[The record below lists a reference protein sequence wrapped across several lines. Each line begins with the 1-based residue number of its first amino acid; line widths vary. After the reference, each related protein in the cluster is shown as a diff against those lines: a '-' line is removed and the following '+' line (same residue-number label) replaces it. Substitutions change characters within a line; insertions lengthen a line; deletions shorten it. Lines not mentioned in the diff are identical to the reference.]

1 MAGREQVMI
10 IPRTTI
16 VALAVLFAA
25 PSLAQNPA
33 AVPRHVTTRPRIEV
47 TPGYHFYRA
56 CVDGYR
62 LVPRPAWGET
72 VIMPFMQCRWV
83 RG

>member
-1 MAGREQVMI
+1 MK
-10 IPRTTI
+10 IPRATL
-16 VALAVLFAA
+16 VALIVLSAT
-25 PSLAQNPA
+25 PCLAQDGPA
-33 AVPRHVTTRPRIEV
+33 VRHHVRPRIEV
-47 TPGYHFYRA
+47 TPGYRFYRE

-72 VIMPFMQCRWV
+72 VLMPFMHCRWV

>member
-1 MAGREQVMI
+1 MRMR
-10 IPRTTI
+10 RTTI
-16 VALAVLFAA
+16 AALALAALGAMDAAAFA
-25 PSLAQNPA
+25 QDQ
-33 AVPRHVTTRPRIEV
+33 AVVARHGRPRIEV
-47 TPGYHFYRA
+47 TPGYPVYRA

-72 VIMPFMQCRWV
+72 VIMPVLHCRWV

>member
-1 MAGREQVMI
+1 M
-10 IPRTTI
+10 I
-16 VALAVLFAA
+16 VALVALVTA
-25 PSLAQNPA
+25 PCLAQDGPA
-33 AVPRHVTTRPRIEV
+33 VRRHARPRIEV
-47 TPGYHFYRA
+47 TPGYRFYRD

-72 VIMPFMQCRWV
+72 VIMPYMHCHWV